1 MFIVSFACVCVCV
14 CVCFLIFSISFSSH
28 LLHISWIAPVNGS
41 IAPLIKV
48 TLFHLSDTAVENE
61 ITFKEL
67 RYVRQKG
74 ERIFSGA
81 INRLLQQ

>member
-1 MFIVSFACVCVCV
+1 MLFVYVCA
-14 CVCFLIFSISFSSH
+14 CVCFLILSISFSSH
-28 LLHISWIAPVNGS
+28 LLYISWIMLLNGS
-41 IAPLIKV
+41 IALIKV

>member
-1 MFIVSFACVCVCV
+1 M
-14 CVCFLIFSISFSSH
+14 CFLIISISFSSH
-28 LLHISWIAPVNGS
+28 LLHISWITLLNGL

-48 TLFHLSDTAVENE
+48 TLFHLSDIAVENE

-81 INRLLQQ
+81 INRLLQR